1 MDLMRRLRRAAF
13 RVRYHWEQHKHRAE
27 ANGLPIPP
35 PALNAL
41 VTGAESVVWY
51 VKGGRQAYLS
61 IDYALQRNRIRAGDF
76 RSILDFGCGSG
87 RVIRYW
93 KHLPAEVHGTDIH
106 PRLIEWC
113 RKKLPFAHFQANPL
127 RPPLDY
133 PDGKF
138 DFIYALSVFTHL
150 NEALQFAWR
159 DELARVLRPGG
170 YLLFTTHGLCPYY
183 LDQLRSAADREA
195 FRGGE
200 MVVEYYGEVG
210 GNACGAYHPE
220 GWVRE
225 RLAAGFEVVD
235 HLRGG
240 SFGTP
245 FQDLWLMRKP
255 AA

>member
-1 MDLMRRLRRAAF
+1 
-13 RVRYHWEQHKHRAE
+13 
-27 ANGLPIPP
+27 
-35 PALNAL
+35 
-41 VTGAESVVWY
+41 
-51 VKGGRQAYLS
+51 S

-76 RSILDFGCGSG
+76 LAILDFGCGSG

-93 KHLPAEVHGTDIH
+93 RGGPAEVHGTDIH

-113 RKKLPFAHFQANPL
+113 RKKLPFARFQTNPL
-127 RPPLDY
+127 RPAPDY
-133 PDGKF
+133 PDAQF

-183 LDQLRSAADREA
+183 LDQLRNEADREA
-195 FRGGE
+195 FRRGE

-220 GWVRE
+220 
-225 RLAAGFEVVD
+225 
-235 HLRGG
+235 
-240 SFGTP
+240 
-245 FQDLWLMRKP
+245 
-255 AA
+255 